1 MATRYSTAPA
11 TALLALV
18 LVLIAAPADARK
30 VRNTGWETLRT
41 FCVAADGFGLRPKA
55 CRGFR

>member
-1 MATRYSTAPA
+1 MISTSPTAP
-11 TALLALV
+11 TIALLALV
-18 LVLIAAPADARK
+18 LALIAAPAEARK

-41 FCVAADGFGLRPKA
+41 FCVVAEGFGLRAKA